1 MNTGRRTFMTTAA
14 TGAALA
20 GFDGEA
26 LAQERRGRGQSGL
39 LARYPPIAYVASP
52 PGTAWFAPR
61 LPAYPQPI
69 PDERLIND
77 ARILS
82 DALERHIR
90 LWLAGQADAV
100 LPQNVM
106 PPGYN
111 RRDYPVWRLMRPEDI
126 VAEDQWPLRP
136 AHPIVRDSLV
146 GSFPDPNCTYL
157 VSLLYAPFG
166 AKVVMEGQFPHARF
180 FDLQI
185 TPSFDP
191 KSYHYDGWA
200 GIGEV
205 PIVDVDIEPLPG
217 HVNPFRVG
225 ARRDAPNRNWR
236 CEFDLAI
243 GDPVALNA
251 AFRPPFFRAP
261 GNKRTGGAILHQG
274 PWGDANSQGHKRGR
288 WNHGQMWVRYYRPDD
303 AKGPLGG
310 VALPKMWYEF
320 SDGQRFWLQFDPT
333 NFKSRAGRRVKPRAT
348 SLKPMPLSG
357 PETGWTKQ
365 AGIFRAIYSGFAIE
379 TKWGSKEYVRL
390 LDKGV
395 VARGSDLPAPNN
407 YEQSA
412 TSCTYIDYLVR
423 GMQCEAGRVVV
434 LTGKLPTFPRTRA
447 GAARMEAGEMRY
459 WSLTGYVVPEG
470 WDMLA
475 AVTDPMYPAGLAA
488 HCVMD
493 EDIVLQ
499 ADRRFVIALSR
510 PEDRPNNANENAGVT
525 WADWG
530 LAGNISWT
538 LRWMTVGPEWT
549 APNAPTP
556 QKLGRR
562 AEWAEESYD
571 PRVIPNGHDGAL
583 GPYAPR
589 ITYLSRAAFEALGP
603 QVDHARVPVWR
614 A

>member
-1 MNTGRRTFMTTAA
+1 MHKGRRTFLTTAA
-14 TGAALA
+14 AGATLA
-20 GFDGEA
+20 GGGQA
-26 LAQERRGRGQSGL
+26 HAQPERRQGPLIG
-39 LARYPPIAYVASP
+39 RYPPLAYVPSP
-52 PGTAWFAPR
+52 ANTSWIAPR
-61 LPAYPQPI
+61 IPAYPQPI
-69 PDERLIND
+69 PDGRLIAD
-77 ARILS
+77 AQVIS

-90 LWLAGQADAV
+90 LWLDGRADAL
-100 LPQNVM
+100 LPHAIM
-106 PPGYN
+106 PPGHN
-111 RRDYPVWRLMRPEDI
+111 RRDYPIWRLMRPEEI
-126 VAEDQWPLRP
+126 ITEDQWPMRP
-136 AHPIVRDSLV
+136 AHPIQREALV

-205 PIVDVDIEPLPG
+205 PLVDVDIDPLPG

-225 ARRDAPNRNWR
+225 AARTAMNRSWR
-236 CEFDLAI
+236 CEFELAI
-243 GDPVALNA
+243 GDPVALNR
-251 AFRPPFFRAP
+251 AFRPPFFRAA
-261 GNKRTGGAILHQG
+261 GNKRVGGAILHQG
-274 PWGDANSQGHKRGR
+274 PWGDAQSQGHKRGR

-303 AKGPLGG
+303 ATGPHGG
-310 VALPKMWYEF
+310 VPLPKLWCEF
-320 SDGQRFWLQFDPT
+320 SDGQRFWVQPDVT
-333 NFKSRAGRRVKPRAT
+333 NFKARAGRRVKPRAT
-348 SLKPMPLSG
+348 SLKPAALSG
-357 PETGWTKQ
+357 PATGWTKQ
-365 AGIFRAIYSGFAIE
+365 AGIFRAIYSGFASE
-379 TKWGSKEYVRL
+379 TKWGSRDYVRA

-395 VARGSDLPAPNN
+395 AGRGSDLTAPNN

-423 GMQCEAGRVVV
+423 GMQCESGHIVV

-447 GAARMEAGEMRY
+447 GAPRMEAAEARY

-499 ADRRFVIALSR
+499 DDRRYVIALSR
-510 PEDRPNNANENAGVT
+510 PEDRPNNATIEAGVT
-525 WADWG
+525 WEDWG

-562 AEWAEESYD
+562 SEWAESSFD

-589 ITYLSRAAFEALGP
+589 ISCLSRAAFEALGTR
-603 QVDHARVPVWR
+603 VAAHSVPVWSS
-614 A
+614 